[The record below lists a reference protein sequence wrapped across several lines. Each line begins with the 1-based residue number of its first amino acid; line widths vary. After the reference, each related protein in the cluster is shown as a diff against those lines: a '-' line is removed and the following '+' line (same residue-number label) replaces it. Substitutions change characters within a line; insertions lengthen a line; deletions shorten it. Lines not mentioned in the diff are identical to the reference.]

1 MRILLC
7 NDDGYQAP
15 GIRALHTALAQ
26 FAEVEVIAP
35 EHNNSAKSNALSV
48 HTPIYIREA
57 GKQVRYVTGT
67 PADCMHIA
75 LTTQIIDYKPDLI
88 VSGINNGANMGK
100 SCMIGY

>member
-1 MRILLC
+1 MMRILLC

-15 GIRALHTALAQ
+15 GIRALHTALSTFAQ
-26 FAEVEVIAP
+26 VEVIAP

-57 GKQVRYVTGT
+57 GPGVRYVTGT

-75 LTTQIIDYKPDLI
+75 LTTQILDYKPDLI
-88 VSGINNGANMGK
+88 VSGINNGANM
-100 SCMIGY
+100 